1 MFVVLF
7 VCVVSFLIL
16 VFVLCLFFLFF
27 FFFMFGFER
36 DRRAPSVGRMWRSR
50 RWPYFARVVGRMS
63 VRRSIHL
70 RAYSASVMRLA
81 RDPSLRLA
89 VCQLRRIRIGVCVL
103 PSLERAGDHSPADSG
118 PDVVD
123 GYRVLSSSANALAA
137 LPPSENL
144 PETPSGMTLDPL
156 PARFG
161 RGLAIS
167 AHAVNDLSH
176 DAVSVRGGCACHYP
190 HRLVLA

>member
-1 MFVVLF
+1 
-7 VCVVSFLIL
+7 
-16 VFVLCLFFLFF
+16 
-27 FFFMFGFER
+27 
-36 DRRAPSVGRMWRSR
+36 MWRSR

-81 RDPSLRLA
+81 GIPRYASQFVSFD
-89 VCQLRRIRIGVCVL
+89 RIRIGVCVL

-123 GYRVLSSSANALAA
+123 GYRVLKLDANALAA

-144 PETPSGMTLDPL
+144 PETPSGNDRSTLFQP
-156 PARFG
+156 G
-161 RGLAIS
+161 S
-167 AHAVNDLSH
+167 AADSP
-176 DAVSVRGGCACHYP
+176 YP
-190 HRLVLA
+190 RTR